1 MTDRDKFQQF
11 IDELQKAVEQGSL
24 PRDILDF
31 ARDMLIVGGDM
42 INSQAIIGNNNV
54 INYYPPKPAV
64 EEKIEVDEQ
73 SLVVDALDAY
83 RKEQSV
89 EQSKVSEGPYPGLL
103 AYRMQD
109 ADHFCGRDAAIAELT
124 VELERRQVIW
134 LHGRSGAGKSSLIQ
148 AGMVPALLKK
158 NAFPI
163 LVRSFDES
171 PTIALKKTLLKRH
184 WSNDLKL
191 GAESLLQFL
200 SKVDIALKGQPVYLF
215 FDQFEE
221 FIIRLPESKQE
232 EFARELADC
241 VADAS
246 LPIHF
251 IFSMRTDYFGETS
264 ILRERL
270 QAGVSREYVVRSLK
284 PDEARQVIISPLER
298 LGITYQAG
306 LVDAILSHLGTATV
320 ESPHLQLVCEKLFH
334 SLPAESKQITF
345 DHYQQLGETRGIITD
360 YLKQVLHDQQVI
372 PFSQY
377 NAATYI
383 LSTLVTL
390 DGRRDMKHVSDWYAD
405 ERLRLLTLGWRVNKE
420 HLPASDSPLAMQS
433 MDPATIANFI
443 EQVKKHVS
451 AQGDDLRQIVD
462 NMLNGYVLKAQRTFV
477 DEVVRSLRDARLLHE
492 IQSDDGE
499 LSYELIHDYLIAEV
513 MGWLD
518 KDEQNARQLRNK
530 LDQKQQ
536 DFKQHKLLLEPKEL
550 EIISSQLGNPKLL
563 LQDSDKRLL
572 LLSSAAHG
580 AGKQWLTVSGPNGLS
595 WLREACWGGDFPE
608 VVRQGAV
615 ILLGEVDDRNTFNK
629 LINNIEQEE
638 QPARK
643 KGWVDLLAYYLD
655 RSLAAFNLPWH
666 IKWAVFL
673 PQARLR
679 INDGANV
686 RGRMIRVAAIIAPI
700 CATISALSDPAFGS
714 PTYYFSLMIVAA
726 LSSFMAFVFSWAMIS
741 LFFVTKRWSIAWRVL
756 SFVITGSLIGTLLFL
771 FVAGQAQL
779 WFVGGIIGLAL
790 AVLGRGRGFWIGW
803 KFNTL
808 AFGIIILI
816 FSSSIFMLQ
825 KNAVSLE
832 ISYAASASIFAA
844 VYLHFAQNEMKI

>member
-24 PRDILDF
+24 PRDILEF

-54 INYYPPKPAV
+54 IHVYPSKPAV

-73 SLVVDALDAY
+73 SLVVDALNAY

-89 EQSKVSEGPYPGLL
+89 EQSKASEGPYPGLL

-109 ADHFCGRDAAIAELT
+109 ADHFCGRNAAIAELT

-134 LHGRSGAGKSSLIQ
+134 LHGRSGTGKSSLIQ
-148 AGMVPALLKK
+148 AGMMPALLKK

-171 PTIALKKTLLKRH
+171 PTTALKKTLLKRH
-184 WSNDLKL
+184 WSNNLKL
-191 GAESLLQFL
+191 GVESLLQFL
-200 SKVDIALKGQPVYLF
+200 SKVDTALKGQPIYLF

-246 LPIHF
+246 LPVHF

-284 PDEARQVIISPLER
+284 PDEARQVIISPLEQ

-306 LVDAILSHLGTATV
+306 LVDAILNHLGTATV

-372 PFSQY
+372 PSSQY

-433 MDPATIANFI
+433 MDPVTIANFI

-518 KDEQNARQLRNK
+518 KDEQSARQLRNK

-572 LLSSAAHG
+572 LLSAAAHG
-580 AGKQWLTVSGPNGLS
+580 TGRQWLTVSGPNGLD
-595 WLREACWGGDFPE
+595 WLREDCMDVGVPE
-608 VVRQGAV
+608 VVRQGAAAF
-615 ILLGEVDDRNTFNK
+615 LGEIDDHQTFDK
-629 LINNIEQEE
+629 LVKAAEE
-638 QPARK
+638 ENRSSK
-643 KGWVDLLAYYLD
+643 KQSWSDLLAHYLN
-655 RSLAAFNLPWH
+655 RSLKKKHLPPSLNRKLFFRLIHLAFMESAAARARMNRIVAYLATICWFVYYVLNPFEDVNLYLRLG
-666 IKWAVFL
+666 IGVVFL
-673 PQARLR
+673 L
-679 INDGANV
+679 
-686 RGRMIRVAAIIAPI
+686 
-700 CATISALSDPAFGS
+700 LSIF
-714 PTYYFSLMIVAA
+714 FSNL
-726 LSSFMAFVFSWAMIS
+726 FTQAMIS
-741 LFFVTKRWSIAWRVL
+741 LQRISRHWILIWQVL
-756 SFVITGSLIGTLLFL
+756 SFTIVGSIAAIFLFL
-771 FVAGQAQL
+771 FMSGNWRIAFAGGL
-779 WFVGGIIGLAL
+779 IGLAL
-790 AVLGRGRGFWIGW
+790 VQFKSGRGLWSMLHPFLIPACV
-803 KFNTL
+803 FVL
-808 AFGIIILI
+808 AFCVPYGDTITFLEKLGSALSATI
-816 FSSSIFMLQ
+816 FSWFYIYFSER
-825 KNAVSLE
+825 NE
-832 ISYAASASIFAA
+832 SA
-844 VYLHFAQNEMKI
+844 